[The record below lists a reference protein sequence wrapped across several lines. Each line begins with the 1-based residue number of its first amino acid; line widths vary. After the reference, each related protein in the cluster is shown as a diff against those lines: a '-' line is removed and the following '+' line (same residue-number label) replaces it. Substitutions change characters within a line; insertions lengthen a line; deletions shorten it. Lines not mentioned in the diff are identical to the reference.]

1 MSPEQVRGTA
11 EADPR
16 SDIYSVGA
24 VLYELVTCKKP
35 FDGDTAFSI
44 MAAHVEES
52 PTPPVEVEPNVP
64 LPLNNAILKSLEK
77 DPSRRFQCA
86 DQFRQA
92 LINIE
97 SPATVSRPVSRSLL
111 HFWVMRA
118 ASAPAVG
125 TLALTSLLLVGSSRP
140 SAKPPAPEVVLLSP
154 QQTGAVSIAPAALP
168 AGSTLRPSN
177 RGIDRPEISA
187 VQST

>member
-1 MSPEQVRGTA
+1 LQ
-11 EADPR
+11 
-16 SDIYSVGA
+16 
-24 VLYELVTCKKP
+24 
-35 FDGDTAFSI
+35 
-44 MAAHVEES
+44 
-52 PTPPVEVEPNVP
+52 
-64 LPLNNAILKSLEK
+64 LNSAILKSLEK

-118 ASAPAVG
+118 ANAPAVG

-140 SAKPPAPEVVLLSP
+140 SAKPPAPEVVLLPP
-154 QQTGAVSIAPAALP
+154 QQTGAASIAPAAP
-168 AGSTLRPSN
+168 SAGSTLRPSN

-187 VQST
+187 VQSAGGVAKPQRVNPLRRALGKLWRLGRHKKPSSESADTMRVSENQR